1 MKKSAKTLL
10 ILTTLFLVLT
20 SCSATANHRQPKPDI
35 KQLCILPPEPVY
47 DYIRKEDSMQVKFL
61 KLLNNEAKKNA
72 YIQKLKATIQCLSPL
87 PKHAKHL
94 KHPKIPNPGGDRSA
108 SSIAPDSIRHSH

>member
-10 ILTTLFLVLT
+10 ILMTLFLVLT

-35 KQLCILPPEPVY
+35 KQLCIEPPEPVY

-72 YIQKLKATIQCLSPL
+72 YIQKLKATINCLNAAV
-87 PKHAKHL
+87 PKHSKHL
-94 KHPKIPNPGGDRSA
+94 KRPKLSTVGGTNTEA
-108 SSIAPDSIRHSH
+108 